1 MIGELLNELHGASY
15 FTKLNLK
22 SRYHQIRVQPEDI
35 HKTAFH
41 TYDGHYEFLVMPFE
55 LTNALAIFQS
65 LMNDIFRPALRRYVL
80 VFFDDILIYSKCWN
94 DHLRHLRIVFN
105 TLLHNQLFVNQS
117 KCFFGQQEVDYLGH
131 IISPNG
137 VSANPNKIQCMK
149 SWPTLTTIT
158 SLHGFLGLTGHYRKF
173 FRDYGI
179 IATPLTQ
186 LLKKDGFTWSSK
198 AENAFQQLKQAMVH
212 SSMLALPDL
221 SMEFIVKT
229 NVMGRGL
236 GAILMQEMRPISF
249 YSKAISS
256 HVLGRSVYE
265 KKLMAIIHAVH
276 KWNNYLL
283 GRKFLIHTNHG
294 SLKYLLEQWVTTM
307 EQQCWIVKLL
317 GFDYRIKY
325 QLGKE
330 NKVTDALCRLH
341 GDLAAISCPKPTWL
355 EEIHTEARNHPGLIT
370 LKESIARDH
379 TTATKFTEKD
389 GLLWFKGC
397 LSFPPLLIT
406 SNKYYMNFTIHQWV
420 DIQEYCTYIKEFH
433 QISFG
438 LGWREIFE
446 TTFSN
451 VTFVNSIN
459 MTQWCRLDYCNHY
472 QF

>member
-1 MIGELLNELHGASY
+1 
-15 FTKLNLK
+15 
-22 SRYHQIRVQPEDI
+22 
-35 HKTAFH
+35 
-41 TYDGHYEFLVMPFE
+41 
-55 LTNALAIFQS
+55 
-65 LMNDIFRPALRRYVL
+65 
-80 VFFDDILIYSKCWN
+80 
-94 DHLRHLRIVFN
+94 
-105 TLLHNQLFVNQS
+105 
-117 KCFFGQQEVDYLGH
+117 
-131 IISPNG
+131 
-137 VSANPNKIQCMK
+137 
-149 SWPTLTTIT
+149 
-158 SLHGFLGLTGHYRKF
+158 
-173 FRDYGI
+173 
-179 IATPLTQ
+179 
-186 LLKKDGFTWSSK
+186 
-198 AENAFQQLKQAMVH
+198 
-212 SSMLALPDL
+212 MLALPDL
-221 SMEFIVKT
+221 SMEFIVKA

-236 GAILMQEMRPISF
+236 GAILMQEKRPISF

-341 GDLAAISCPKPTWL
+341 GYLAAISCPKPTWL

-438 LGWREIFE
+438 LG
-446 TTFSN
+446 
-451 VTFVNSIN
+451 
-459 MTQWCRLDYCNHY
+459 
-472 QF
+472 